1 MKPTT
6 IALSPASVMSI
17 RMTWRRAMK
26 GCSGTIIL
34 HRTGTPALDSPDGAA
49 IAEGEILHRIKATDI
64 TSDPLSY
71 QERGLAPFGCG
82 RMA

>member
-1 MKPTT
+1 
-6 IALSPASVMSI
+6 
-17 RMTWRRAMK
+17 
-26 GCSGTIIL
+26 L